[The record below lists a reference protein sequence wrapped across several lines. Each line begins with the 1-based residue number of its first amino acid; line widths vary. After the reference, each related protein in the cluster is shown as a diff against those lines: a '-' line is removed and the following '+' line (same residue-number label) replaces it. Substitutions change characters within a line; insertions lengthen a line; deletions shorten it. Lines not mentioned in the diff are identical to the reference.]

1 MSQLVG
7 KVCIFAISGKSIYFE
22 LKQKVRN
29 FLRQIYWA
37 VKEMSVTKT
46 FSLKRSVRWWLVKN
60 KKALK
65 EELNFI
71 LMISIN
77 FFWVL

>member
-1 MSQLVG
+1 MG

-46 FSLKRSVRWWLVKN
+46 FSLKRSVR
-60 KKALK
+60 
-65 EELNFI
+65 
-71 LMISIN
+71 
-77 FFWVL
+77 